1 MAESEGGENQA
12 AKVKAEPAGDGQ
24 ETPAV
29 HVSAKIRLPEGV
41 EDILE
46 YERTTNVSSDL
57 RTREEVLTLP
67 TRLYLD
73 YTVVA
78 ILLDAMSAVDRER
91 WLEIIGSITN

>member
-1 MAESEGGENQA
+1 MLLEMADSEGGEK
-12 AKVKAEPAGDGQ
+12 KVKAEPGADDQ
-24 ETPAV
+24 ESPAV
-29 HVSAKIRLPEGV
+29 HVSSKIRLPEGV

-91 WLEIIGSITN
+91 